1 MGYAKDRRLWAG
13 IRFGRR
19 LLPQSVSVA
28 RRIVQGGVETVGG
41 GGDTALADINTRSL
55 SRLASACINKDAE
68 NTREIGP
75 SSTNPGNGSPGTLL

>member
-28 RRIVQGGVETVGG
+28 RRIVQGGSLENAGG
-41 GGDTALADINTRSL
+41 QGRPFSPTSTPDPLA
-55 SRLASACINKDAE
+55 A
-68 NTREIGP
+68 
-75 SSTNPGNGSPGTLL
+75 